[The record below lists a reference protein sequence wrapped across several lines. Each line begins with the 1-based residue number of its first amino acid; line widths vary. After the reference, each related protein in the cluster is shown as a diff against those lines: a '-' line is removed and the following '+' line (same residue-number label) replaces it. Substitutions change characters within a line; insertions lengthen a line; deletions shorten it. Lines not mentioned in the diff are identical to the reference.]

1 MHNLINI
8 LFVIYI
14 KKNPLTFQG
23 LNKLN
28 QMNYLLKIIKQ
39 LEIHNGRNK
48 EQLLSGKTNSQLTPN
63 HLYRHG
69 KQ

>member
-28 QMNYLLKIIKQ
+28 QMNYDLIKDNQ
-39 LEIHNGRNK
+39 AIGD
-48 EQLLSGKTNSQLTPN
+48 T
-63 HLYRHG
+63 
-69 KQ
+69 